1 MNIKKVLSLA
11 FAMLMLFSITACAG
25 QSVINETNKGTTSET
40 AASSETSETG
50 TEADYKTNEADET
63 AMGDSK
69 TLIAYFSLPE
79 TEGDAAKDSTITV
92 DGETL
97 GNTEYVARLIQEA
110 TGADVFRIEAQVPY
124 TIDDHDALIDYAKQE
139 QTDDARPAISD
150 TIDNFENYDTVFIG
164 YPIWWSDLPMIM
176 YTFLESYDFSGK
188 DVYLFSTNGG
198 SGLADTVNTITEKL
212 NDTNVNENAF
222 QLHRNDMET
231 APDEVSRWLG
241 VLDLDL

>member
-25 QSVINETNKGTTSET
+25 QSVINETNKSTTSET

-50 TEADYKTNEADET
+50 TVADYKTNEADET

-79 TEGDAAKDSTITV
+79 TEGDAEDDSTITV
-92 DGETL
+92 DGKKL
-97 GNTEYVARLIQEA
+97 GNTEYVASLIQEA
-110 TGADVFRIEAQVPY
+110 TGADVFRIEAEVPY
-124 TIDDHDALIDYAKQE
+124 ITDDHAALIEYAKDE
-139 QTDDARPAISD
+139 QTNDARPAIAD
-150 TIDNFENYDTVFIG
+150 TIENFDDYDTVFIG

-198 SGLADTVNTITEKL
+198 SGLAGTVGTISEKL
-212 NDTNVNENAF
+212 SSANVNSDAF

-231 APDEVSRWLG
+231 APDEVSR
-241 VLDLDL
+241 

>member
-25 QSVINETNKGTTSET
+25 Q
-40 AASSETSETG
+40 
-50 TEADYKTNEADET
+50 
-63 AMGDSK
+63 
-69 TLIAYFSLPE
+69 
-79 TEGDAAKDSTITV
+79 
-92 DGETL
+92 
-97 GNTEYVARLIQEA
+97 
-110 TGADVFRIEAQVPY
+110 
-124 TIDDHDALIDYAKQE
+124 
-139 QTDDARPAISD
+139 
-150 TIDNFENYDTVFIG
+150 
-164 YPIWWSDLPMIM
+164 
-176 YTFLESYDFSGK
+176 

-241 VLDLDL
+241 VLDLNL

>member
-1 MNIKKVLSLA
+1 M
-11 FAMLMLFSITACAG
+11 
-25 QSVINETNKGTTSET
+25 
-40 AASSETSETG
+40 
-50 TEADYKTNEADET
+50 
-63 AMGDSK
+63 
-69 TLIAYFSLPE
+69 
-79 TEGDAAKDSTITV
+79 
-92 DGETL
+92 
-97 GNTEYVARLIQEA
+97 
-110 TGADVFRIEAQVPY
+110 FRIEAQVPY
-124 TIDDHDALIDYAKQE
+124 ITDDHKALIDYAKQE
-139 QTDDARPAISD
+139 QNDDARPAISD

-212 NDTNVNENAF
+212 NDTNANENAF

>member
-1 MNIKKVLSLA
+1 MKIRKILPLA
-11 FAMLMLFSITACAG
+11 LAMLMLFSITACAG
-25 QSVINETNKGTTSET
+25 QSVINETNKDTTPET

-50 TEADYKTNEADET
+50 TEADSKTDEADET
-63 AMGDSK
+63 ATGDSK

-79 TEGDAAKDSTITV
+79 TEGDAAEDSTITV

-124 TIDDHDALIDYAKQE
+124 TTDDHDALIDYAKQE
-139 QTDDARPAISD
+139 QNDDARPAISD

-198 SGLADTVNTITEKL
+198 SGLADTVNTITGKL
-212 NDTNVNENAF
+212 TSANVNENAF

-231 APDEVSRWLG
+231 APDEVTRWLG
-241 VLDLDL
+241 KLDSDL